1 MADERLEIDHVV
13 IGVTDLGAAAAR
25 LLDEHGL
32 VALSGGLHPAWGTAN
47 RIVPLGPTYLE
58 LVAVVDPDVAA
69 GSAFGTWVADMA
81 AGRCAGGW
89 AVRTHDMAAT
99 ASRLDLDVVPGSRI
113 RADGVELRWQLAGV
127 PSDATSDRALPFV
140 ISWAEGTPP
149 PGSAPVAHRD
159 GDVRLDRIGVE
170 CDPSALDR
178 WLGAHLPSVEAVT
191 GTRGVTSIRCTSR
204 HGALEL
210 GLPF

>member
-1 MADERLEIDHVV
+1 MTDERLEIDHVV
-13 IGVTDLGAAAAR
+13 IGVPDLEVAASR
-25 LLDEHGL
+25 LYDEHGL
-32 VALSGGLHPAWGTAN
+32 AAVAGGHHPAWGTAN
-47 RIVPLGPTYLE
+47 RIVPLGSTYLE
-58 LVAVVDPDVAA
+58 LVAVVDREVAA

-81 AGRCAGGW
+81 AGRTGGGW

-99 ASRLDLDVVPGSRI
+99 AERLGLDVVAGSRV
-113 RADGVELRWQLAGV
+113 ASDGRELRWQLAGV

-159 GDVRLDRIGVE
+159 GDVRLERIGVE
-170 CDPSALDR
+170 CDPPALDR
-178 WLGAHLPSVEAVT
+178 WLGAHLPAVEAVT